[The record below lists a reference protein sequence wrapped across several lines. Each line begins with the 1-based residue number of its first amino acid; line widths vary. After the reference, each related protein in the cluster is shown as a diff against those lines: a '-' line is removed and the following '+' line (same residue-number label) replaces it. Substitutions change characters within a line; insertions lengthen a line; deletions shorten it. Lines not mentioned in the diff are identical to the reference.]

1 MLLIAVLVSGLIPG
15 AHPAVAEDD
24 LQIALAAEA
33 AAEAERLQRLSSPAA
48 SSAAFPAATAVGPA
62 FWPSTAAAAN
72 PVATQGP
79 GDELVPA
86 AGLDPA
92 VGVGKALPPDAAP
105 RPVAAAQPTR
115 PLAGIGPVAFGSGG
129 QGPAAGGGLA
139 HLMTAGDMIGF
150 SRDLGDGVQ
159 AITIINASQRWMA
172 VYHIDSSGQI
182 RLTSSR
188 PLEADFTIQFNAS
201 SPLPEEI
208 RRLQGK

>member
-1 MLLIAVLVSGLIPG
+1 MRAITILLTAVLVSGTIAALPW
-15 AHPAVAEDD
+15 AARTRAADD
-24 LQIALAAEA
+24 LQLALEAEA
-33 AAEAERLQRLSSPAA
+33 AAEAERMQRLSAPERATPEPAA
-48 SSAAFPAATAVGPA
+48 P
-62 FWPSTAAAAN
+62 
-72 PVATQGP
+72 
-79 GDELVPA
+79 
-86 AGLDPA
+86 
-92 VGVGKALPPDAAP
+92 LPPAAAP
-105 RPVAAAQPTR
+105 RPMPVAPSTR

-129 QGPAAGGGLA
+129 SAAATSGALA

-150 SRDLGDGVQ
+150 SRDLSDGTQ

-172 VYHIDSSGQI
+172 VYHIDTSGQI

>member
-1 MLLIAVLVSGLIPG
+1 MSKKSECSLRAAAMLTAALLAGWL
-15 AHPAVAEDD
+15 PATPAARAEAP

-33 AAEAERLQRLSSPAA
+33 EAKAGRPERLSPPAA
-48 SSAAFPAATAVGPA
+48 AAAFPATPA
-62 FWPSTAAAAN
+62 GAAFSPDAAS
-72 PVATQGP
+72 Q
-79 GDELVPA
+79 PA
-86 AGLDPA
+86 ATPAPAADPA
-92 VGVGKALPPDAAP
+92 VLPREPG
-105 RPVAAAQPTR
+105 RAAAHNTR
-115 PLAGIGPVAFGSGG
+115 PLAGIGPVTFGSGPG
-129 QGPAAGGGLA
+129 AAAGGGLA

-172 VYHIDSSGQI
+172 VYHIDTSGQI